1 MVDAASKLRL
11 QWRDHGNELS
21 KLSREVFGND
31 DFTDVTLTCLGGS
44 PYHAH
49 KMVLAAASTY
59 FRNFFK
65 EVQCKI
71 QQHLVIF
78 MKDMAPAEM
87 EYLLQFI
94 YLGEVDIPSTDLER
108 LITISRELGIVGLN
122 AVKSEAEEAEGR
134 RTPKAAKRKFAPTK
148 KQPQIEQ
155 QLQEAPILKKSK
167 VMRDSEPIYK
177 YVEEDQ
183 EDEVSQDLNM
193 DDHGNDED
201 NEAEEDGNVEDAEIM
216 DSYHEEAVDDVSSY
230 NRGMIKKIR
239 KRKKENLIDYPLI
252 GSVAQTMKGNR
263 RGKSTLYIIGD
274 YLYFNG
280 TLQPNNILRA
290 KCRKFRTGSISCK
303 ACAYIEPV
311 TLQVLKLTG
320 KHSCTKDPDMKHQIQ
335 METEMKEL
343 AETTRDSFKAI
354 YKRVSLK
361 NPAIARRIPYER
373 ICKAMIRRRGEMK
386 RNYDVSWERCMV

>member
-1 MVDAASKLRL
+1 MVDAATKLRL

-155 QLQEAPILKKSK
+155 QLQEALILKKSK

-201 NEAEEDGNVEDAEIM
+201 NEAEEDED
-216 DSYHEEAVDDVSSY
+216 
-230 NRGMIKKIR
+230 
-239 KRKKENLIDYPLI
+239 
-252 GSVAQTMKGNR
+252 
-263 RGKSTLYIIGD
+263 
-274 YLYFNG
+274 
-280 TLQPNNILRA
+280 
-290 KCRKFRTGSISCK
+290 
-303 ACAYIEPV
+303 
-311 TLQVLKLTG
+311 
-320 KHSCTKDPDMKHQIQ
+320 
-335 METEMKEL
+335 
-343 AETTRDSFKAI
+343 
-354 YKRVSLK
+354 
-361 NPAIARRIPYER
+361 
-373 ICKAMIRRRGEMK
+373 
-386 RNYDVSWERCMV
+386 

>member
-1 MVDAASKLRL
+1 MMEPATKLRL

-31 DFTDVTLTCLGGS
+31 DFADVTLTCLGGS
-44 PYHAH
+44 PFHAH

-59 FRNFFK
+59 FKNFFK

-122 AVKSEAEEAEGR
+122 AIKSEAEEAEGR
-134 RTPKAAKRKFAPTK
+134 RTPKAEKRKFAPTK
-148 KQPQIEQ
+148 KQPQVEQ
-155 QLQEAPILKKSK
+155 HLQEAPILKKSK
-167 VMRDSEPIYK
+167 VMRYSEPIYK

-183 EDEVSQDLNM
+183 EDEVSH
-193 DDHGNDED
+193 DHGNDED
-201 NEAEEDGNVEDAEIM
+201 NEAEEDGNVEDAEII
-216 DSYHEEAVDDVSSY
+216 DSYHEEAVYDVNSH
-230 NRGMIKKIR
+230 KKIR
-239 KRKKENLIDYPLI
+239 KRKEENLIDYSLI

-290 KCRKFRTGSISCK
+290 KCRKSRTGSISCK

-320 KHSCTKDPDMKHQIQ
+320 KHSCAKDPDMKHQIQ
-335 METEMKEL
+335 METEMKEM

-354 YKRVSLK
+354 YNRVCLK

-373 ICKAMIRRRGEMK
+373 ICKAMVRRRGEM
-386 RNYDVSWERCMV
+386 NT